1 MIGSEMPYETPPQ
14 SAPPGPVRARLE
26 AAFGVGTAWTSEAGG
41 SAVAWETPA
50 YHLVWAAA
58 AGTEAALRKVWKARK
73 GRQAYPVVVLALL
86 TREFTRLGRGRGSRP
101 AGQGPADPTLCTH
114 AVARASERIAPERRR
129 HAQDQG
135 EGRFRIPTLPSR
147 QCFVAGRN
155 IAPQS
160 LFFQYGAPLIATAPH
175 HPATLPEPCLHAPV
189 HSPRAFPRTC
199 LPPSPSGRF

>member
-58 AGTEAALRKVWKARK
+58 AGTEAALRKVLEARK

-86 TREFTRLGRGRGSRP
+86 TREFTRLEEAVVPGLRVKDLLTLHFVRTRLRAPANAQRPSGAVTLRTEARADFESLRSRP
-101 AGQGPADPTLCTH
+101 VGVSLRAGILRP
-114 AVARASERIAPERRR
+114 
-129 HAQDQG
+129 
-135 EGRFRIPTLPSR
+135 IPFSFSMGLRS
-147 QCFVAGRN
+147 
-155 IAPQS
+155 
-160 LFFQYGAPLIATAPH
+160 
-175 HPATLPEPCLHAPV
+175 
-189 HSPRAFPRTC
+189 
-199 LPPSPSGRF
+199 